1 MASLIH
7 RSSYLFLPSSI
18 ITLGHRCSRR
28 CLFNRYRCHHAG
40 THDVAVRVRHGCKQ
54 ALAAANFIGHPSPA
68 LVPLTMSPRG
78 VAPSSMMETY
88 LRPPSRRN
96 GDTIVVLYAKPCTW
110 PELTVASP
118 WLDLHRRASLGF
130 VDVVAALA

>member
-1 MASLIH
+1 MLT
-7 RSSYLFLPSSI
+7 SS
-18 ITLGHRCSRR
+18 
-28 CLFNRYRCHHAG
+28 LFNRYHRHQVGIRDA
-40 THDVAVRVRHGCKQ
+40 AVRVRHGCKQ

-110 PELTVASP
+110 PELTVASL
-118 WLDLHRRASLGF
+118 WLDPHRRAPLGF
-130 VDVVAALA
+130 IDAIALLA